1 MLDNENNTLYV
12 KCNYSGVGLSLG
24 QEVTFTGYANLYYS
38 LPQLIA
44 ESITP
49 EGRPEYTVNIYA
61 ATIEQIVNAN
71 AAQSSKVF
79 NHTVYRTVGILT
91 QVEGNYFLVDGDYR
105 LQIKSSTIGDDYNN
119 IISYLGKR
127 ISVDLVIS
135 DCFTTTGIFRVSPL
149 LGEDANIIP
158 ILSISEF
165 TGSFDSYAAS
175 GETVQV
181 SGIIYAADN
190 YGLYILD
197 GDNNT
202 LYVKCNYSGI
212 DLSLGQEVTFTG
224 CANLYYSL
232 PQLMAESITPEDKP
246 EYTVNIYAAT
256 IEQIV
261 NANAAQSS
269 KVFNHTVYRT
279 VGILTQVEGNYFL
292 VDGDYRLQIKSST
305 IGDDYNNIISYLG
318 KRISVDLVLSDCFT
332 TTGIFRVSP
341 LIGDNACI
349 HEVNESN
356 NPIISIPDFNNNFD
370 SYANSG
376 ETLQVSGVVYAADT
390 YGLFIIDENENTL
403 YVKCDAISL
412 GIPIGHEITFI
423 GYANLYYT
431 LPQFVATSATVGNEV
446 DYNIT
451 LYTGTIQQ
459 IINAN
464 TSQSE
469 KVFNHNIYR
478 TTGTLIRE
486 GTYYFLVDGD
496 HKLQIK
502 SSAID
507 TDYNTPAPYIGKK
520 VSVNIVLSD
529 LFTTTNV
536 FRVLPLY
543 DTDANIEV
551 IEPEIDDE
559 TTTDINFIMINDTH
573 GAFTDSAEGYSIG
586 RVDTLVESLES
597 SVGDYIFIHNGD
609 AFQGSYVC
617 RETYGLAM
625 IEALNAS
632 NLDCFVLGNHEFDW
646 GIEKIAAYADG
657 DLTNGEANFPFLGAN
672 IYLKGTTTRP
682 DWIDAYAI
690 VEQDGVKVGI
700 IGIMGEDQESDI
712 LTRYVAAYDFVD
724 PISIIASTAA
734 YLRDSMGCG
743 VVVVATHDYTYST
756 NNEIALLGGS
766 SRIDA
771 IFCGHTHQGISE
783 SILRSDNVL
792 IPVVQC
798 NHKNNNAQ
806 EVIITLGENNEYKS
820 FSAQKYYPVNYK
832 ISSDVQTIIT
842 KYQNVIDESNEVIG
856 TVNTYLSKQTLG
868 VYAVDEM
875 LNNGYS
881 SYDFGKVDIAIM
893 NTGGVRASIDA
904 GDITRAEVFEVFPFD
919 NTVVLVNI
927 SGALIKDLYGNNS
940 SYFYMDIDSSI
951 GSYTNLDDDTIYQLA
966 IIDFVFENTRYT
978 QFDNL
983 SEEDYIVTNCVLRDL
998 LMVYLDEAY

>member
-1 MLDNENNTLYV
+1 M
-12 KCNYSGVGLSLG
+12 
-24 QEVTFTGYANLYYS
+24 
-38 LPQLIA
+38 
-44 ESITP
+44 
-49 EGRPEYTVNIYA
+49 PEYTVNIYA

-165 TGSFDSYAAS
+165 TGSFDSYATS

-197 GDNNT
+197 SDNNT

-224 CANLYYSL
+224 YANLYYSL
-232 PQLMAESITPEDKP
+232 PQLIAESITPEDMP
-246 EYTVNIYAAT
+246 EYTLNIYAAT

-261 NANAAQSS
+261 NANTAQSS
-269 KVFNHTVYRT
+269 KVLNHTAYRT
-279 VGILTQVEGNYFL
+279 IGVVTQEGTKYFL
-292 VDGDYRLQIKSST
+292 VDGEYKLEIKAST
-305 IGDDYNNIISYLG
+305 ISDDYNNIISYLG
-318 KRISVDLVLSDCFT
+318 KRIRVDIVLSDCFS

-349 HEVNESN
+349 QEVNEN
-356 NPIISIPDFNNNFD
+356 NDIIISIPDFNNNFD
-370 SYANSG
+370 TYEESG
-376 ETLQVSGVVYAADT
+376 INLQVSGIVYAADN
-390 YGLFIIDENENTL
+390 YGLFIIDEDENTV
-403 YVKCDAISL
+403 YVKCDAVAL
-412 GIPIGHEITFI
+412 GVPVGRKITVIGC
-423 GYANLYYT
+423 ANLYYT
-431 LPQFVATSATVGNEV
+431 QPQLVAITTNIATEEV
-446 DYNIT
+446 DYDIT
-451 LYTGTIQQ
+451 LNVGTIQQ

-464 TSQSE
+464 AAQSS

-478 TTGTLIRE
+478 ATGTLINE
-486 GTYYFLVDGD
+486 NGSYFLVDGSY
-496 HKLQIK
+496 KLQIK
-502 SSAID
+502 SSVIAS
-507 TDYNTPAPYIGKK
+507 DYNTLIAYAGKK
-520 VSVNIVLSD
+520 ISVNVVISD

-536 FRVLPLY
+536 FRVVPLRGA
-543 DTDANIEV
+543 DANIE
-551 IEPEIDDE
+551 EIGADPDDE

-632 NLDCFVLGNHEFDW
+632 NIDCFVLGNHEFDW

-682 DWIDAYAI
+682 DWIDAYVI

-712 LTRYVAAYDFVD
+712 LTRYVEAYDFVD

-756 NNEIALLGGS
+756 NNEIALLDGS

-771 IFCGHTHQGISE
+771 IFCGHTHQDISE

-806 EVIITLGENNEYKS
+806 EVIISLGENNEYNS
-820 FSAQKYYPVNYK
+820 FSAQKYYPANYK

-856 TVNTYLSKQTLG
+856 TVNTYLSKQNLG
-868 VYAVDEM
+868 VYAVNEM

-940 SYFYMDIDSSI
+940 SYFYMAIDSSI

-966 IIDFVFENTRYT
+966 VIDFVFENTRYT